1 MIRPAWLTRTSL
13 SWALYDFANTIFS
26 MSVVTLYFPLFLVQT
41 LGYREYWL
49 SLGLSLSMGLAAVA
63 SPFVGSASDRRI
75 GKNVILAVATS
86 LCCIAT
92 LLIPVPGHLAGVLA
106 AFVAANFLYQVS
118 LVAYDA
124 LLPSA
129 TDERHYG
136 PVSGF
141 GVALGYIGTFLA
153 LIIGKLLVTT
163 PADNGRVFLP
173 TAICFLLFALPCFF
187 VKDLKR
193 SQTSP
198 VRVADTARE
207 IIRDR
212 DLRWY
217 FAGHLLYLDAVNT
230 VIAFMAVF
238 LVKVGGFSQAKGE
251 VNYFLMFSTI
261 FAVIG
266 GLFWGWLVRR
276 RGARTGLLATLAL
289 WIAALGMVCLPLA
302 KEHYWILGPLS
313 GIALG
318 GVWACDRPLLL
329 NMVPRER
336 AGSFF
341 GFYYLTGKFSSVV
354 GPLLFGAILALPL
367 GTEAIRYRLAFFS
380 LLIMVIAAT
389 ACIARIRPK
398 QATPQLQA
406 GGP

>member
-261 FAVIG
+261 VRTAPGSTNRTPGDACPLDRRPRHGLPSLGQGTLLDPGPPFRHRSGWGLGVRPAAAAEHGPPGTGRELLRLLLPHRQVLVG
-266 GLFWGWLVRR
+266 GGSIAVRR
-276 RGARTGLLATLAL
+276 HPRAPPRHRGDPLPARLLLAAYHGNRRHGLHRPHPPEAGH
-289 WIAALGMVCLPLA
+289 AAASGRRTVIPHACSK
-302 KEHYWILGPLS
+302 KE
-313 GIALG
+313 
-318 GVWACDRPLLL
+318 
-329 NMVPRER
+329 
-336 AGSFF
+336 
-341 GFYYLTGKFSSVV
+341 
-354 GPLLFGAILALPL
+354 
-367 GTEAIRYRLAFFS
+367 
-380 LLIMVIAAT
+380 
-389 ACIARIRPK
+389 
-398 QATPQLQA
+398 
-406 GGP
+406 